1 MAIATGLRKGLQ
13 AMSES
18 NIKRLLREHSDDAIK
33 GIYRTLSCSAKSARH
48 GSWEARRLAEV
59 REELKRRKMVV

>member
-1 MAIATGLRKGLQ
+1 
-13 AMSES
+13 MSES